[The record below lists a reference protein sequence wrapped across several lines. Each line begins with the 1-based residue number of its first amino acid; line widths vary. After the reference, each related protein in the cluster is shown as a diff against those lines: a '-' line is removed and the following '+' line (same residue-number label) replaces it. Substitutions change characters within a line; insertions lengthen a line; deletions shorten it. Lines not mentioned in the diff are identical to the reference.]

1 MAARALLHRSLA
13 AAALALA
20 GLMATAQQAPAPGV
34 GDKCVAPTDWMR
46 RYHMTALRHQRD
58 ETVHEGARD
67 TRFSLE
73 GCISC
78 HAVKDTA
85 GVSVTADDPQHFCRT
100 CHDYAA
106 VKPDCFQC
114 HASRPGEGLLQGGTA
129 QLGTGGLLPISGAIS
144 VAALETYLREARP

>member
-1 MAARALLHRSLA
+1 MAAHALLHRSLA

-67 TRFSLE
+67 SRFSLE
-73 GCISC
+73 CCIGC

-85 GVSVTADDPQHFCRT
+85 GVPVTIEDPQHFCRT
-100 CHDYAA
+100 CHDFAA

-114 HASRPGEGLLQGGTA
+114 HASRPSEGPLQGDTA
-129 QLGTGGLLPISGAIS
+129 QLGTGGVLPFSSTTS
-144 VAALETYLREARP
+144 VAELEIYLREARP